1 MFSYMRT
8 FLLTISLC
16 ACSLTLFAADDVAGG
31 VVATV
36 KTVDKGTKT
45 VVVKTGQGVE
55 HTFHFVGRTV
65 AHGTT
70 TGSKDAFDGVKQGD
84 QVVVHYTDK
93 GGVET
98 AEEVD
103 HVGKGGLKTSVV
115 AVRGIDRGA
124 KTVGVKTADGA
135 EETWHLT
142 DRAAS
147 ETGKGVAKGSKVTAY
162 YTEDAGKKVVHFFKE
177 N

>member
-1 MFSYMRT
+1 MR
-8 FLLTISLC
+8 ISVL
-16 ACSLTLFAADDVAGG
+16 SLTLLVCPLALLFAADDVVSG
-31 VVATV
+31 VSATV
-36 KTVDKGTKT
+36 KSVDKGTKT
-45 VVVKTGQGVE
+45 VVVKTGKGVE
-55 HTFHFVGRTV
+55 QTFHFVGRTV

-70 TGSKDAFDGVKQGD
+70 TGSKDAIDGVKEGD
-84 QVVVHYTDK
+84 QVVVHYTEK
-93 GGVET
+93 GGVKT

-103 HVGKGGLKTSVV
+103 HVGKDGLKTSVV

-142 DRAAS
+142 DRAAVDS
-147 ETGKGVAKGSKVTAY
+147 GKGVAKGAKVTAY
-162 YTEDAGKKVVHFFKE
+162 YTEEGGKKVVHFFKE

>member
-1 MFSYMRT
+1 MRIS
-8 FLLTISLC
+8 LLTLSLC
-16 ACSLTLFAADDVAGG
+16 ACSLTLFAADDVASG

-65 AHGTT
+65 SHGTVAS
-70 TGSKDAFDGVKQGD
+70 SKDAFDGMKEGD
-84 QVVVHYTDK
+84 QVVVHYTEK
-93 GGVET
+93 GGVKT

-103 HVGKGGLKTSVV
+103 HVGKDGLKGGVV
-115 AVRGIDRGA
+115 VVRGIDRGA
-124 KTVGVKTADGA
+124 KTVAVKTADGA

-142 DRAAS
+142 DRAAV
-147 ETGKGVAKGSKVTAY
+147 ETGKGVAKGAKVTAY
-162 YTEDAGKKVVHFFKE
+162 YTEEGGKKVVHFFKE
-177 N
+177 S